1 MLSEEEMEIFWKQ
14 ASESVRNAQ
23 RNRSRMDLV
32 ELKSVIERG
41 DYSVPAIEIAK
52 KMLGTAVFQCEEHG

>member
-1 MLSEEEMEIFWKQ
+1 MKIHWNE
-14 ASESVRNAQ
+14 APESDQVVP
-23 RNRSRMDLV
+23 RNRSRLDLV
-32 ELKSVIERG
+32 KLKSVIERG